1 MPLGKKTSMGLL
13 IVLCFLLA
21 LAYRTYTGDAALTS
35 YGMGIILVTT
45 LAFAVGVFVLLW
57 VINRLS

>member
-1 MPLGKKTSMGLL
+1 MPLGKKTSIGIL

-21 LAYRTYTGDAALTS
+21 LAYRTYTGDATLTAH
-35 YGMGIILVTT
+35 GMGIVLVTA
-45 LAFAVGVFVLLW
+45 LVFAIGVFVLLW

>member
-1 MPLGKKTSMGLL
+1 MPLGKKTSYGIL

-21 LAYRTYTGDAALTS
+21 LTYRTYTGDAALTAN
-35 YGMGIILVTT
+35 GIGIVLVTT
-45 LAFAVGVFVLLW
+45 LVFAIGVFVLLW

>member
-1 MPLGKKTSMGLL
+1 MPLGKKTSIGIL

-21 LAYRTYTGDAALTS
+21 LAYRIYSGDTALTA
-35 YGMGIILVTT
+35 YGIGIVLITAIV
-45 LAFAVGVFVLLW
+45 FAIGAFVLLW